1 MLVGWTEE
9 RMELLKK
16 LWSEGFS
23 ASQIANELGG
33 VTRNAVI
40 GKVHRLGLSG
50 RAKAPMTPSQRPKK
64 VTPRQQSAGTPQ
76 RSHQPVQIAGNTALK
91 SDMLPALKPVIDLR
105 PKIYSLSEAPLV
117 ENASI
122 LELTESTCK
131 WPVGDPGDGT
141 FHFCARRSD
150 TGIPYCGYHARVAY
164 QPTSE
169 RRREKQRVAAY

>member
-1 MLVGWTEE
+1 MLGWTEE
-9 RMELLKK
+9 RIEMLKK

-50 RAKAPMTPSQRPKK
+50 RAKAPMTQSQRPKK
-64 VTPRQQSAGTPQ
+64 PATRQVPTSQPRTQSPPQ
-76 RSHQPVQIAGNTALK
+76 TAGNTALK
-91 SDMLPALKPVIDLR
+91 TNILPILKPQIDLR
-105 PKIYSLSEAPLV
+105 PKIYSLSEPPLV

-122 LELTESTCK
+122 LELNEQTCK
-131 WPVGDPGDGT
+131 WPVGDPGDNS

-150 TGIPYCGYHARVAY
+150 SGIPYCAYHARVAY
-164 QPTSE
+164 QPVSE
-169 RRREKQRVAAY
+169 RRREKRVAAY